1 MHCFYTASPLTPDV
15 ARGKSQGILSM
26 IVPRAEIADIAA
38 VAAHYDDLDDLYR
51 SLWGTSLH
59 HGYWISGKESPD
71 EAVANLTRLVA
82 QQAALRAGDRVCDMG
97 CGYGAA
103 AIMWQRD
110 FGAAV
115 TGITISEKQYR
126 YAKFAAAGNAGLE
139 FILGNALD
147 TDLSSGS
154 FDVVTAIESSEH
166 MPDKAKF
173 ITEAH
178 RLLRPGGRCVIAAW
192 LTRDRPNSWESKYL
206 LDPIC
211 REGRLPSMASATEYR
226 TMLVASGF
234 HDIQVS
240 DLTSRVKKTWSVCAR
255 SRHRAIPARSI
266 VPPPCYPTLGSRT
279 ASLPKRSFASGSPIK
294 PAVCASAFSPR

>member
-1 MHCFYTASPLTPDV
+1 
-15 ARGKSQGILSM
+15 M
-26 IVPRAEIADIAA
+26 IVPRAEVADVAA
-38 VAAHYDDLDDLYR
+38 IAAHYDDLDDLYR
-51 SLWGTSLH
+51 SLWGTNLH
-59 HGYWISGKESPD
+59 HGYWITGKESPD

-82 QQAALRAGDRVCDMG
+82 QQASMRPGDRVCDLG
-97 CGYGAA
+97 CGYGSA

-110 FGAAV
+110 FGADV

-126 YAKFAAAGNAGLE
+126 YAKFAVAGNAHLD
-139 FILGNALD
+139 FILGNALE
-147 TDLSSGS
+147 TDLSSAS

-173 ITEAH
+173 IIEAH

-211 REGRLPSMASATEYR
+211 REGRLPNIASGSEYR
-226 TMLVASGF
+226 AMLVGAGF

-240 DLTSRVKKTWSVCAR
+240 DLTRQVKKTWSVCAR
-255 SRHRAIPARSI
+255 RVIARFLRDPSFRRMLSDPRFTNRVFAKTVFRI
-266 VPPPCYPTLGSRT
+266 WLAYQTGSMRFG
-279 ASLPKRSFASGSPIK
+279 LFAAQK
-294 PAVCASAFSPR
+294 